1 MRNFACTCSHKDCQ
15 PASFSWPDRVPF
27 QAHLEATIRDQT
39 ADKYPSAQQVQGL
52 LNKMQEQFEQMAQ
65 SVVHE
70 IDQLGA
76 RIDALEKPG

>member
-1 MRNFACTCSHKDCQ
+1 M
-15 PASFSWPDRVPF
+15 
-27 QAHLEATIRDQT
+27 
-39 ADKYPSAQQVQGL
+39 QQVQGL

-76 RIDALEKPG
+76 RIDALEGQVEALIKQENAKS